1 LDVGALGETPAGR
14 GRNLRT
20 WKERD
25 GPMSE
30 GEETERLPEQ
40 GCSTGA
46 YSVELAVDAV
56 LTPMPGGRPLPTLT
70 VTTWTWNRLAAF
82 RRSRAL
88 AFWVAA
94 QAELMLEKVCDS
106 IWAVGVPRRT
116 DLGQTEDG
124 WRTRWSI
131 HLMAPLG
138 AKHELAMRA
147 LQEVV
152 SSVTKMFKEQ
162 VEQERSR

>member
-1 LDVGALGETPAGR
+1 M
-14 GRNLRT
+14 
-20 WKERD
+20 
-25 GPMSE
+25 MSE
-30 GEETERLPEQ
+30 GDVTERPTWR
-40 GCSTGA
+40 GCSTEA
-46 YSVELAVDAV
+46 HSLELALVAV

-70 VTTWTWNRLAAF
+70 VTTWTRDRLAAL

-94 QAELMLEKVCDS
+94 QAELMLENVRDR
-106 IWAVGVPRRT
+106 IWTVGVPRRI
-116 DLGQTEDG
+116 DSDRTEDG
-124 WRTRWSI
+124 WQTRWSI

-152 SSVTKMFKEQ
+152 SSVTKTFKEQ
-162 VEQERSR
+162 ERPG